1 MINSNLCC
9 LRYGSK
15 LIALGGEMTGC
26 FVILL
31 DLASN
36 SLYIKSDLT
45 VQLMLRC
52 DLRVQSLNLC
62 YKDGVLNGLIQSVH
76 TLNQSNDPFYAFLGR
91 SWNNQ

>member
-15 LIALGGEMTGC
+15 LIALRGEITGC
-26 FVILL
+26 FVIPF
-31 DLASN
+31 DLASHL
-36 SLYIKSDLT
+36 LYIKSDLT
-45 VQLMLRC
+45 VELMLHC

-62 YKDGVLNGLIQSVH
+62 YKDGVLNELIQSFH
-76 TLNQSNDPFYAFLGR
+76 CLKQSNYAFYAFLGR